1 MDFIA
6 DLLVQLIAQVFFDVA
21 ANYVFRSRR
30 ARTVAG
36 RRASRAAGQV
46 VQYLTSIVV
55 AIAFGIAWGQHLSGS
70 PHRPKLLWVSVALG
84 AAAGLLAL
92 RPASARKSYGDDQR
106 WAWSW
111 RTVLTPPWRWPRH
124 RLIGFALVSTWIAI
138 GIVLGYKP
146 PAHRVTT
153 SEGWRPDRCA
163 LHDTLR
169 AAHSRCL
176 VVSPGAYASVPEL
189 NG

>member
-1 MDFIA
+1 VDFIV
-6 DLLVQLIAQVFFDVA
+6 DLVVQLFAQIFLDVA
-21 ANYVFRSRR
+21 GDYVFRRR
-30 ARTVAG
+30 TPRRVAG
-36 RRASRAAGQV
+36 GRVSRAAGRV
-46 VQYLTSIVV
+46 LQYGTTVAL
-55 AIAFGIAWGQHLSGS
+55 AIAFGIGWGQHLSGS
-70 PHRPKLLWVSVALG
+70 PHRPKLLWVSLALG
-84 AAAGLLAL
+84 AAAALLAL
-92 RPASARKSYGDDQR
+92 RRTSRRTPYGDDLR

-176 VVSPGAYASVPEL
+176 VVSPGAYPSVPEL